1 MEKCTFQSCIKKNIE
16 RNTLLQIYL
25 QDKTFVDIH
34 QEQAIDDKEVIKLRN
49 QVFVGP
55 GKAEGRGEREVGLRL
70 RRLPIQNSQR
80 K

>member
-1 MEKCTFQSCIKKNIE
+1 ME

-34 QEQAIDDKEVIKLRN
+34 QEQAIDEKEVIELRN
-49 QVFVGP
+49 QVLVGP
-55 GKAEGRGEREVGLRL
+55 VGKVEGRGEREVGLRL

>member
-1 MEKCTFQSCIKKNIE
+1 METMYLSILHKKEHRKKHIITN
-16 RNTLLQIYL
+16 L

-34 QEQAIDDKEVIKLRN
+34 QEQTIDEKEVIELRN
-49 QVFVGP
+49 QVLVGP
-55 GKAEGRGEREVGLRL
+55 GKVEGRRNVSEVGLRL

>member
-1 MEKCTFQSCIKKNIE
+1 MKKNIE

-34 QEQAIDDKEVIKLRN
+34 QEQAIDEKEVIELRN

-55 GKAEGRGEREVGLRL
+55 VGKAEGRGEREWGR
-70 RRLPIQNSQR
+70 SQTQTSADPE
-80 K
+80 

>member
-1 MEKCTFQSCIKKNIE
+1 MEEMYLSILHKKEHGKKHIITN
-16 RNTLLQIYL
+16 L

-34 QEQAIDDKEVIKLRN
+34 QEQAIDEKEVIELRN
-49 QVFVGP
+49 QVFLGP
-55 GKAEGRGEREVGLRL
+55 SGKVEGRGEREVGLRL